1 MPPLTKVKSIMH
13 DITVIS
19 DQRKV
24 IDAVQIMAEKD
35 IGSILIEKNGEICGI
50 LTERDVL
57 KKIVADMRD
66 PGSVTVSQLM
76 STDLQSIDAN
86 ASVLDASEMLS
97 KHKIRRLPVTENGKI
112 VGMVTARNV
121 GQHVHEYY
129 KSVAEKYLIK
139 LIEKMGEEE
148 GKA

>member
-1 MPPLTKVKSIMH
+1 MPPLMKVKSIMH

-66 PGSVTVSQLM
+66 PGSVTVGQLM
-76 STDLQSIDAN
+76 STSLQSIDAN
-86 ASVLDASEMLS
+86 ATVLDASEMLS
-97 KHKIRRLPVTENGKI
+97 KHKIRRLPVKENGKI

-129 KSVAEKYLIK
+129 KAIAEKYLIK

-148 GKA
+148 SKA